1 MPLMI
6 SHCVG
11 GSSSRTGAKFWDKTC
26 LGSTDGFIGG
36 SMKVL
41 MMSSN
46 VLNSSAG
53 SDDVCGFLR
62 LWVVGGVGRVFVG
75 GVVVVVLSVW
85 DCDVW
90 GFSLVLMDEMLN
102 GGVEVVG
109 GCLLVI
115 MMGLG
120 TMVML
125 EKEIMF
131 WGCNCDLCEE
141 GGMILIL
148 CWMGKKSNM

>member
-1 MPLMI
+1 
-6 SHCVG
+6 
-11 GSSSRTGAKFWDKTC
+11 
-26 LGSTDGFIGG
+26 
-36 SMKVL
+36 MKVL

-53 SDDVCGFLR
+53 SDDDVCGFLR
-62 LWVVGGVGRVFVG
+62 LWVVVMVGGVERVFVG
-75 GVVVVVLSVW
+75 GVVVVVVLSVW

-125 EKEIMF
+125 EKEIIF
-131 WGCNCDLCEE
+131 
-141 GGMILIL
+141 GG
-148 CWMGKKSNM
+148 

>member
-1 MPLMI
+1 
-6 SHCVG
+6 
-11 GSSSRTGAKFWDKTC
+11 
-26 LGSTDGFIGG
+26 
-36 SMKVL
+36 MKVL

-62 LWVVGGVGRVFVG
+62 LWVVVMVGGVGRVFVG
-75 GVVVVVLSVW
+75 GVVVVVFSVC

-102 GGVEVVG
+102 GGIEEVVG

-125 EKEIMF
+125 EEIMF
-131 WGCNCDLCEE
+131 GGCKI
-141 GGMILIL
+141 GRAHV
-148 CWMGKKSNM
+148 